1 MDRRKGEVTYKDQ
14 VIGILEETPIGETNW
29 LFRISWDVAINVNMG
44 YSVIG
49 KIYNPQ

>member
-1 MDRRKGEVTYKDQ
+1 MFNVFASLAEFEKD
-14 VIGILEETPIGETNW
+14 W